1 MDASRSLLEGL
12 LFNPQRYDLA
22 RVGRYKVNKK
32 LNLTTEEEVTVL
44 TDEDIVATLRYL
56 LSLAAG
62 EQGFKVDDIDHFGNR
77 RIRTV
82 GELVANQF
90 RIGMSRM
97 ERVVRERMSS
107 QDIDEITPQ
116 SLINIRPIVA
126 SIKEFFGSSQLSQF
140 MDQANPLTGLTHK
153 RRLSA
158 LGPGGLAG
166 HQVRLQPPH
175 QRADGR
181 PRRSQL
187 ALQPHVPDR
196 DPRRPQHRPDRL
208 ARPLRPRQRVRL
220 HRGSVP
226 TRRERRCHRPDRLD
240 DR

>member
-1 MDASRSLLEGL
+1 M
-12 LFNPQRYDLA
+12 
-22 RVGRYKVNKK
+22 GRYKVNKK
-32 LNLTTEEEVTVL
+32 LGLATEEEVKIL

-56 LSLAAG
+56 LALAAG
-62 EQGFKVDDIDHFGNR
+62 EDGFYTDDIDHFGNR
-77 RIRTV
+77 RVRTV

-126 SIKEFFGSSQLSQF
+126 AIKEFFGSSQLSQF

-153 RRLSA
+153 HRLSA

-166 HQVRLQPPH
+166 PQVRLQPPH
-175 QRADGR
+175 QRAHGR
-181 PRRSQL
+181 PRC
-187 ALQPHVPDR
+187 P
-196 DPRRPQHRPDRL
+196 
-208 ARPLRPRQRVRL
+208 
-220 HRGSVP
+220 
-226 TRRERRCHRPDRLD
+226 
-240 DR
+240 

>member
-126 SIKEFFGSSQLSQF
+126 PSRSS
-140 MDQANPLTGLTHK
+140 
-153 RRLSA
+153 
-158 LGPGGLAG
+158 
-166 HQVRLQPPH
+166 
-175 QRADGR
+175 
-181 PRRSQL
+181 
-187 ALQPHVPDR
+187 
-196 DPRRPQHRPDRL
+196 
-208 ARPLRPRQRVRL
+208 
-220 HRGSVP
+220 SVP
-226 TRRERRCHRPDRLD
+226 RSSRSSWTRRTP
-240 DR
+240 